1 MRRSELMLQKS
12 IIKNQNEGEFE
23 LVLKIAEINE
33 ISSKLKTNISY
44 TISK

>member
-1 MRRSELMLQKS
+1 MLQKN

-23 LVLKIAEINE
+23 LVLKIAEVNE
-33 ISSKLKTNISY
+33 ICSKLKNNLTF